1 MNHLPFIAPLDPARH
16 RNTRMGPFPD
26 YAHAGKQQHAIL
38 GLSEIVLAA
47 ADYPL
52 VLMKHAETGQLNV
65 VALYGFATGRNL
77 YVNGSQWHAT
87 YVPQNS
93 LRYPFLASDSGVLG
107 LALDERSGLIG
118 SPGGHRLFDDAG
130 RPTEYTA
137 HVANTLQW
145 LRQDFAAM
153 QELVQALTQLSLVK
167 PLSLLLRLE
176 DATEQQIEGLYTIG
190 DQALAALADSDVVT
204 LHRKGSLRAVSILT
218 ASLVQLNRLQQ
229 LHNAQSP
236 VRIGNIGLHQI
247 AAIR

>member
-1 MNHLPFIAPLDPARH
+1 VNDLPYIAPLDPARH
-16 RNTRMGPFPD
+16 RNTRLGPFPD
-26 YAHAGKQQHAIL
+26 YSHASKQQHVIL

-52 VLMKHAETGQLNV
+52 VLMKHADTGRFNV

-77 YVNGSQWHAT
+77 YVDGSQWRAT
-87 YVPQNS
+87 YVPQSS

-118 SPGGHRLFDDAG
+118 SPEGHRLFDEAG
-130 RPTEYTA
+130 RPTEYTVQ
-137 HVANTLQW
+137 VANTLQW

-190 DQALAALADSDVVT
+190 DQALAALADTHVVA
-204 LHRKGSLRAVSILT
+204 LHRKGALRAVSILT

-236 VRIGNIGLHQI
+236 VRIVDI
-247 AAIR
+247 AMMLRE